1 MPERVYLSGAGSF
14 IESNLSKVLLVR
26 NAILISVFFN
36 IFVIYVVF
44 LPV

>member
-1 MPERVYLSGAGSF
+1 MPERVDLSGAGSL

-26 NAILISVFFN
+26 NAILISVCLN
-36 IFVIYVVF
+36 IFVIYVVS

>member
-14 IESNLSKVLLVR
+14 LESNLSKVLLVR
-26 NAILISVFFN
+26 NVILISVCLN
-36 IFVIYVVF
+36 IFVMYVVS